1 MAETSTPS
9 NPQLRT
15 LIHLALRNLRPLQP
29 SASVLDAIR
38 AAAHTAPIS

>member
-1 MAETSTPS
+1 MPQTSTPT

-15 LIHLALRNLRPLQP
+15 LIRLALRDLRPLQP

-38 AAAHTAPIS
+38 AAAAVN